1 METLDLH
8 GIKHEDV
15 EKMVEEF
22 VVLEDLPAR
31 IITGGSNTMKGIVT
45 EVLERH
51 SLYSESENFW
61 NLGSWIIYSEKP

>member
-8 GIKHEDV
+8 SIKHEDV

-22 VVLEDLPAR
+22 VILKNLPAR
-31 IITGGSNTMKGIVT
+31 IITGGSNTMKEIVT
-45 EVLERH
+45 EVLERY
-51 SLYSESENFW
+51 SLRSEPENYW